1 MTEDLQLGNR
11 PHSRYAR
18 QMRYSPIGETGQL
31 RLGGR
36 SAVIV
41 GMGALGAVIAQH
53 LVRGG
58 IGRLRMIDRDIVEW
72 SNLHRQLLYMEE
84 DAEQMLPKAEA
95 AYHRLKAANSLVELE
110 PVVADL
116 APHNA
121 EQLLTGFDLI
131 LDGTDNFA
139 ARYLINEVSIKHQI
153 PWIYGGAVGGSG
165 VTASFIPNET
175 PCFRCL
181 FPVPPSAGAVD
192 TCETAGVISPII
204 DIIASMQAAEAL
216 KWLTG
221 NRQAMNATLMQA
233 DVWHNQWFGVR
244 TDQSKRSDCPV
255 CQSRRFDLLEARHQE
270 PCAASLCG
278 RDTVQITPAHAMQA
292 ALPEIARRLSAAGS
306 IYLTRFLLRLE
317 LSNQGVSFVL
327 FPDGRA
333 LVQGTDDPIAAQR
346 LYESLLGA

>member
-1 MTEDLQLGNR
+1 MTEHLQFSGR

-18 QMRYSPIGETGQL
+18 QMRYSPIGESGQ
-31 RLGGR
+31 RQLGGR

-72 SNLHRQLLYMEE
+72 SNLHRQLLYTEE

-95 AYHRLKAANSLVELE
+95 AYRRLKAANSLVELE

-116 APHNA
+116 TPHNA
-121 EQLLTGFDLI
+121 EPLLTGFDLI

-139 ARYLINEVSIKHQI
+139 TRYLINEVSVKHRM

-165 VTASFIPNET
+165 ATASFVPDET

-181 FPVPPSAGAVD
+181 FPVPPTAGSVD

-204 DIIASMQAAEAL
+204 DIVASLQAAEAL

-221 NRQAMNATLMQA
+221 NRLAMNAALMQVDA
-233 DVWHNQWFGVR
+233 WHNQWISIR
-244 TDQSKRSDCPV
+244 TDQSARADCPV
-255 CQSRRFDLLEARHQE
+255 CRHRRFDQLDAHHRE
-270 PCAASLCG
+270 PSAASLCG
-278 RDTVQITPAHAMQA
+278 RDTVQITPAQAMQA
-292 ALPEIARRLSAAGS
+292 SLGEAARRLAAAGS
-306 IYLTRFLLRLE
+306 IHLTPFLLRLE
-317 LSNQGVSFVL
+317 LTDQGMSFVL

-333 LVQGTDDPIAAQR
+333 LVQGTDNLVAAQR
-346 LYESLLGA
+346 LYDALLGS